1 LLNSVSKDKN
11 LKPVLFVICMKNYK
25 SYHSFRLNDAKYTAH
40 PYEQEYIMMEGILM
54 HLMKVEEI
62 HIKTANWIYRELNDR
77 LLTII
82 HLLHPCQSQIS

>member
-1 LLNSVSKDKN
+1 
-11 LKPVLFVICMKNYK
+11 MKNYK